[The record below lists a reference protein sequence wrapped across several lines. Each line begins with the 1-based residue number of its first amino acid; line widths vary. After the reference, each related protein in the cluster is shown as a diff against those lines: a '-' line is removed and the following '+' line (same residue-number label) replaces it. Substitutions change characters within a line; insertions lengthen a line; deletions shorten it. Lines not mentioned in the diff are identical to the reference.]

1 MQKPADTIDCQ
12 LMVIGAGMAGMA
24 ATLFAA
30 QRGMQVV
37 QAGLTGEV
45 TY

>member
-1 MQKPADTIDCQ
+1 
-12 LMVIGAGMAGMA
+12 MA

-30 QRGMQVV
+30 KQGLHVV

-45 TY
+45 IYASGVFDLLGVYPPE